1 LGSRSERDAAKAK
14 KEKAHDRYVQRTYGL
29 APGEY
34 NARLAAQAGGCAICG
49 KKPRKRYLAV
59 DHDHRTG
66 RVRGLLCYMCNTA
79 LGVWEFD
86 RATALRASEYLLDI
100 HRRWVPDPREEP
112 SNTTQRVEDDL
123 PF

>member
-1 LGSRSERDAAKAK
+1 
-14 KEKAHDRYVQRTYGL
+14 L
-29 APGEY
+29 ARQGD
-34 NARLAAQAGGCAICG
+34 GCAICG

-66 RVRGLLCYMCNTA
+66 KVRGLLCFFCNSA

-86 RATALRASEYLLDI
+86 RETASRASKYLEDI
-100 HRRWVPDPREEP
+100 ARSWVPDPLVEP
-112 SNTTQRVEDDL
+112 DSLVAKTLPVRDDL